1 MKKTV
6 LILLACCFV
15 MFANCQT
22 KTKAKKTKGKQTGTE
37 VSTANGEVKI
47 MYRVVASFI
56 SHASGIDAQKF
67 DAIENFAKSHAK
79 KPAYDLLAWGREGER
94 DLCFHLKEFNKDEQK
109 VFVDE
114 LKKLAQGSDRVF
126 INENTERVKKQ

>member
-1 MKKTV
+1 M
-6 LILLACCFV
+6 L
-15 MFANCQT
+15 ANCQT
-22 KTKAKKTKGKQTGTE
+22 KAKTKKTKGKQTGTE
-37 VSTANGEVKI
+37 VTATNGEVKI

-67 DAIENFAKSHAK
+67 DAIENFAKAHAK
-79 KPAYDLLAWGREGER
+79 KPTYDLLAWGREGER
-94 DLCFHLKEFNKDEQK
+94 DLCFHLKELNKDEQK
-109 VFVDE
+109 AFVEE